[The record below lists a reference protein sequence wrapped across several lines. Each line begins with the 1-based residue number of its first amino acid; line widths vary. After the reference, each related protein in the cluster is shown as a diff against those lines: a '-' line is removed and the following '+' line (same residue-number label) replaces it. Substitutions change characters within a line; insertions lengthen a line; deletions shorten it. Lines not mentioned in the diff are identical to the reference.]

1 MDIYSNIKYLGSA
14 EFCVLPTVNAKN
26 LATQEWV
33 HSEIEA
39 ITGTNLQS
47 YVTCTFLTESLAAYE
62 TAAVAQG
69 KYALKSDIPVVSSF
83 ITKDVAD
90 LTNYET
96 ASVAQGKYALK
107 SQIPEVSSFIT
118 KEVSDLTNYYTKT
131 AADQK
136 YATKSDISSV
146 YKFIGSVDNFAD
158 LPSSSD
164 VVAGSVYNV
173 VNACTTAGVDAGD
186 NVAWTGSSWDV
197 LAGTVDLS
205 AYVTS
210 AELEAFDYATESF
223 VNDVSGACS
232 ATALQAAKD
241 YADACVVALN
251 MSQYATKTYVADE
264 IKAAEVPG
272 IINLKN
278 DAVIAKNTVKE
289 FDLSTEL
296 ANYNKIPLIQVF
308 DKDGNAI
315 VIDVKFASKKITIKP
330 AVEIAAN
337 ALTVVVFAY

>member
-1 MDIYSNIKYLGSA
+1 MDIYSNIKYLGSV

-26 LATQEWV
+26 VATQEWV

-47 YVTCTFLTESLAAYE
+47 YVTCTFLTESLSAYE

-83 ITKDVAD
+83 ITKDVED

-96 ASVAQGKYALK
+96 ATVAQGKYALK
-107 SQIPEVSSFIT
+107 SDIPVVSSFIT

-131 AADQK
+131 ASDQK

-146 YKFIGSVDNFAD
+146 YKFIGSVDNYSD
-158 LPSSSD
+158 LPTSN

-186 NVAWTGSSWDV
+186 NVAWTGSAWDV

-210 AELEAFDYATESF
+210 EELEAFDYATESF
-223 VNDVSGACS
+223 VNDVSASCAYS
-232 ATALQAAKD
+232 ALQSAKA

-278 DAVIAKNTVKE
+278 DAVIAANTVKE

-296 ANYNKIPLIQVF
+296 ANYNKVPLIQVF

-315 VIDVKFASKKITIKP
+315 VIDVKFASKKVSVKP
-330 AVEIAAN
+330 AVQIAAN
-337 ALTVVVFAY
+337 ELTVVVFAY